1 MITFL
6 YAILLMAIMGFGVGL
21 GLSIASKKFEVK
33 EDPKVKEVLNA
44 LPGANCGMCGYAG
57 CAAYAHAIVEQHA
70 SFDLCVP
77 GRKGGVGEK
86 VKEIMTK
93 ASSENTNTQ
102 KQTASH

>member
-1 MITFL
+1 MMTFV
-6 YAILLMAIMGFGVGL
+6 YSILILGIMGFGIGL
-21 GLSIASKKFEVK
+21 ALSVAAKKFEVK
-33 EDPKVKEVLNA
+33 EDPKVKEIIKV

-93 ASSENTNTQ
+93 GDSENTNTQ